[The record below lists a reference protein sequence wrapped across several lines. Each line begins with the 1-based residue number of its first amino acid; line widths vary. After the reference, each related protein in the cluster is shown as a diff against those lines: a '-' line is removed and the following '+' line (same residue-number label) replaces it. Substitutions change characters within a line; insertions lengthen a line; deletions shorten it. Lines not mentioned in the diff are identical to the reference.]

1 MTAETTQK
9 PALESLTL
17 RSVAAIA
24 VALAA
29 SKAGVTLPEGAP
41 QEVASSVFDLVATL
55 GLIGAA
61 VGRARARAAL
71 T

>member
-1 MTAETTQK
+1 MTAETPTK

-41 QEVASSVFDLVATL
+41 QEVASSVFDLIATL